1 MKESILIKMRRDL
14 TLAMNGVALA
24 LKKIENLEQ
33 QLKPKEDATTETKEV
48 RNQ

>member
-24 LKKIENLEQ
+24 LKKIEKIEE
-33 QLKPKEDATTETKEV
+33 QLKPKKDATIKTKEV
-48 RNQ
+48 RDE

>member
-24 LKKIENLEQ
+24 LKKIEKIEE
-33 QLKPKEDATTETKEV
+33 QLKPKEDATIKTKEV
-48 RNQ
+48 RDE

>member
-14 TLAMNGVALA
+14 TLTMNGVALA
-24 LKKIENLEQ
+24 LKKIEKIEE

-48 RNQ
+48 RNK